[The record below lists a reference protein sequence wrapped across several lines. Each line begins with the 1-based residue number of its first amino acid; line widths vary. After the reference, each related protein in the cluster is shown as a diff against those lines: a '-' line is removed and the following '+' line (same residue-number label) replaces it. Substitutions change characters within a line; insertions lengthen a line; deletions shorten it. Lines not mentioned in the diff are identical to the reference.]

1 MTSPEPVTV
10 TPPRAVRRTV
20 LEQRWSDVVFVHW
33 AVDPAAVAP
42 LLPAGVRPDVYGE
55 ETYVG
60 LIAFRNTS
68 TALFGGPSVP
78 YLGHFPEVNVRL
90 YSVGPDGRRGVV
102 FRSLDASRLATVTGA
117 RAIGVPYAWS
127 RIRMGR
133 RGDRWAAV
141 SRRRWPG
148 PSGAGSRLVVEIGE
162 AVEPN
167 PLELFVTAR
176 WGLHVRLRGLGTA
189 YWPNQHRPWQLHRA
203 EVGELAEDLVAA
215 AGLPAPGRAPDSVLF
230 SPGVTTR
237 FGPPEPV

>member
-1 MTSPEPVTV
+1 VITPEPVTV

-20 LEQRWSDVVFVHW
+20 LEQTWADVVFVHW
-33 AVDPAAVAP
+33 SVDPDAVAP
-42 LLPAGVRPDVYGE
+42 LLPPRTSPDLYGDT
-55 ETYVG
+55 TYVG

-68 TALFGGPSVP
+68 TGLFGSPPVP

-90 YSVGPDGRRGVV
+90 YSVGEDGRRGVV
-102 FRSLDASRLATVTGA
+102 FRSLDASRLATVTAA

-127 RIRMGR
+127 RMRMGR
-133 RGDRWAAV
+133 RADRWAAL

-148 PSGAGSRLVVEIGE
+148 PVGAGCRLTLAIGE
-162 AVEPN
+162 PVEPD

-176 WGLHVRLRGLGTA
+176 WGLHVTLRGVGTA

-203 EVGELAEDLVAA
+203 DVLELEEDVIAA
-215 AGLPAPGRAPDSVLF
+215 AGLPAPARRPDSVLF

-237 FGPPEPV
+237 FGPPEL